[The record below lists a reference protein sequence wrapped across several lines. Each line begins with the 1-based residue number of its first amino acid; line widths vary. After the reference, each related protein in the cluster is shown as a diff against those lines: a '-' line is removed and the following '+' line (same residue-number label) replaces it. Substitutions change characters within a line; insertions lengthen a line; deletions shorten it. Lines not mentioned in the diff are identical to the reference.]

1 TRDYAYKEASQLEAG
16 KFSNRLTSTSVGGGG
31 PDIYSNSRD
40 GYDTHG
46 NMLHTPQ
53 LQVMQWDFKDQ
64 LQMTQRQRVNKDD
77 LDGAQHQGE
86 RTYYVY
92 DASGQRARKVTES
105 ASRVKIKERIYLGG
119 FEIYREY
126 TGANA
131 GLERQ
136 TLHVMDGRQR
146 VALIETRNNI
156 DDGTAQQLIRYQFG
170 NHLGSACLELD
181 DNSKVISYEEYYP
194 YGSTSYQAVNQN
206 LRAAARR
213 YR

>member
-1 TRDYAYKEASQLEAG
+1 
-16 KFSNRLTSTSVGGGG
+16 
-31 PDIYSNSRD
+31 
-40 GYDTHG
+40 
-46 NMLHTPQ
+46 
-53 LQVMQWDFKDQ
+53 
-64 LQMTQRQRVNKDD
+64 
-77 LDGAQHQGE
+77 
-86 RTYYVY
+86 
-92 DASGQRARKVTES
+92 
-105 ASRVKIKERIYLGG
+105 
-119 FEIYREY
+119 
-126 TGANA
+126 A

-213 YR
+213 YRYTAMERDEESGFNYHSARYYSPWLGRWISCDPLGITAGINLYEYGVGNPIRNRDPSGADSEATKSSDDELLDM